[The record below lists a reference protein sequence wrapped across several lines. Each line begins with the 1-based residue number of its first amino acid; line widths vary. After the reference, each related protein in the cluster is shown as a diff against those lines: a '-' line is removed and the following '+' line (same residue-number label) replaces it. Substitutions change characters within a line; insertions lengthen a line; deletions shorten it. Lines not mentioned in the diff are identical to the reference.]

1 MPPAI
6 LGPPSGAAGHNIV
19 DLFAGPGGL
28 DVAAAWLGIETTG
41 IEWDEG
47 AFATRETAKIH
58 SHKGDVR
65 DFHAAD
71 FPNASILAAGPPCQ
85 TFTVAGKGA
94 GRLALDTVLAF
105 IKRMSV
111 GDNITEDLKGLSDE
125 RTGLVLEPL
134 RWALDATAQ
143 EHPYEA
149 IVLEQVPAVLPV
161 WEAMEEVLQGIGY
174 QTVSGVLRTEEYG
187 VPQTRRRAVLVANL
201 TFKPQLPART
211 HQRFARDQ
219 DPRPGSVPTWK
230 PMSEA
235 LSLLPG
241 SARNYPFE
249 VVSNYGSGGD
259 PRARG
264 RRHSSEPSF
273 TVTGKV
279 TRNRILD
286 SNGKWRNRFSHAE
299 AGLLQ
304 TFPHDYPWS
313 GVGIGQQIGNA
324 IPPRLGAHVLCAALG
339 LEVAAHDLDKV
350 VALPWAR
357 SRNSLRPARS
367 LSVLSDPS
375 CSD

>member
-1 MPPAI
+1 MRF
-6 LGPPSGAAGHNIV
+6 GVHSPSDNPVDHRLI

-28 DVAAAWLGIETTG
+28 DVAATWLGIETTG

-47 AFATRETAKIH
+47 AFATREKAEIH

-65 DFHAAD
+65 KFNAAE
-71 FPNASILAAGPPCQ
+71 FANASVLAAGPPCQ

-111 GDNITEDLKGLSDE
+111 GDDIKEDLRGLSDE

-134 RWALDATAQ
+134 RWALDANASKR
-143 EHPYEA
+143 PYEA

-174 QTVSGVLRTEEYG
+174 LTTSGVLRTEEYG
-187 VPQTRRRAVLVANL
+187 VPQTRRRAVLLANL
-201 TFKPQLPART
+201 SFRPQLPRRT
-211 HQRFARDQ
+211 HQHFVRDQ
-219 DPRPGSVPTWK
+219 EPIPGSPPSWK

-241 SARNYPFE
+241 STRNYPFE

-259 PRARG
+259 PKARG

-286 SNGKWRNRFSHAE
+286 SNGRWRNRFSHAE

-324 IPPRLGAHVLCAALG
+324 IPPRLGVHVLCAALG
-339 LEVAAHDLDKV
+339 LEVTPDDLDKV

-357 SRNSLRPARS
+357 SRNSLRPAGR
-367 LSVLSDPS
+367 
-375 CSD
+375 